1 MAASYQVGNIF
12 GIDSERII
20 RSLTAF
26 KGIPFRMELIKVWNG
41 VKIINDTAATSPES
55 AIKAILTFP
64 NCILICGGMNK
75 KTILIVLTIAVLLM
89 PVLVLAALNTP
100 VPPVTGDALTLTNI
114 ETYIRRVAQFLII
127 VSVIIAVIF
136 IIWGG
141 VMYMAARGNEE
152 QATKAKTT
160 IFNGIIGAAV
170 VLGVGVIL
178 QTLAG
183 LITRS
188 FFA

>member
-1 MAASYQVGNIF
+1 MDKLKKIGRVVIPAAAILLPFVSLALDPLPTSPSTDQPWTVDRLENLI
-12 GIDSERII
+12 ERI
-20 RSLTAF
+20 
-26 KGIPFRMELIKVWNG
+26 GNG
-41 VKIINDTAATSPES
+41 FI
-55 AIKAILTFP
+55 F
-64 NCILICGGMNK
+64 
-75 KTILIVLTIAVLLM
+75 
-89 PVLVLAALNTP
+89 
-100 VPPVTGDALTLTNI
+100 
-114 ETYIRRVAQFLII
+114 VA
-127 VSVIIAVIF
+127 VIIAVIF

-152 QATKAKTT
+152 QATKAKST

>member
-1 MAASYQVGNIF
+1 
-12 GIDSERII
+12 
-20 RSLTAF
+20 
-26 KGIPFRMELIKVWNG
+26 
-41 VKIINDTAATSPES
+41 
-55 AIKAILTFP
+55 
-64 NCILICGGMNK
+64 MNK
-75 KTILIVLTIAVLLM
+75 KTILTVLTIAVLLM
-89 PVLVLAALNTP
+89 PVLVLAVSTNLNTP
-100 VPPVTGDALTLTNI
+100 TPPTSGTALTLVEI
-114 ETYIRRVAQFLII
+114 EILVRRVAQFLII

-141 VMYMAARGNEE
+141 VMYMAARGDTEK
-152 QATKAKTT
+152 AGAAKTT

-188 FFA
+188 FFN

>member
-1 MAASYQVGNIF
+1 MSNI
-12 GIDSERII
+12 GK
-20 RSLTAF
+20 TT
-26 KGIPFRMELIKVWNG
+26 LIALSV
-41 VKIINDTAATSPES
+41 
-55 AIKAILTFP
+55 
-64 NCILICGGMNK
+64 
-75 KTILIVLTIAVLLM
+75 IAVLM
-89 PVLVLAALNTP
+89 PALVLAGALPTP
-100 VPPVTGDALTLTNI
+100 TPPTAGTALTLDEI
-114 ETYIRRVAQFLII
+114 ETLVRRVAQFLII

-141 VMYMAARGNEE
+141 VMYMAARGDPDK
-152 QATKAKTT
+152 AGAAKTT

-188 FFA
+188 FFD

>member
-1 MAASYQVGNIF
+1 MNKIQKIASI
-12 GIDSERII
+12 
-20 RSLTAF
+20 SLT
-26 KGIPFRMELIKVWNG
+26 
-41 VKIINDTAATSPES
+41 TAA
-55 AIKAILTFP
+55 
-64 NCILICGGMNK
+64 
-75 KTILIVLTIAVLLM
+75 VLVPI
-89 PVLVLAALNTP
+89 LVLAAVLPTP
-100 VPPVTGDALTLTNI
+100 TPPTTGQALTLI
-114 ETYIRRVAQFLII
+114 EMEALIKRVAQFLII

>member
-1 MAASYQVGNIF
+1 MKNI
-12 GIDSERII
+12 
-20 RSLTAF
+20 T
-26 KGIPFRMELIKVWNG
+26 
-41 VKIINDTAATSPES
+41 
-55 AIKAILTFP
+55 
-64 NCILICGGMNK
+64 
-75 KTILIVLTIAVLLM
+75 KTTLVALAVIAVLM
-89 PVLVLAALNTP
+89 PVLVLAGTLP
-100 VPPVTGDALTLTNI
+100 VPTPPTTGQAITLI
-114 ETYIRRVAQFLII
+114 EIENLIKRIAQFLIVI
-127 VSVIIAVIF
+127 SVIIAVIF

-141 VMYMAARGNEE
+141 VMYMAARGDED
-152 QATKAKTT
+152 QAKNAKTT

>member
-1 MAASYQVGNIF
+1 MS
-12 GIDSERII
+12 
-20 RSLTAF
+20 
-26 KGIPFRMELIKVWNG
+26 
-41 VKIINDTAATSPES
+41 KIS
-55 AIKAILTFP
+55 
-64 NCILICGGMNK
+64 
-75 KTILIVLTIAVLLM
+75 KTTLVALAVIAVLM
-89 PVLVLAALNTP
+89 PVLVLAASLPTPMPPTTGQAITLNE
-100 VPPVTGDALTLTNI
+100 I
-114 ETYIRRVAQFLII
+114 EGLVKRIAQFLII
-127 VSVIIAVIF
+127 ISVILAVIF